1 MTDTFIYIFYILLFI
16 PVNSFILYPFVIFII
31 SKFVKAVNYN
41 KDNLPK
47 VSLLI
52 AAYNE
57 EKVIEERLKNI
68 ASLDYDFSK
77 IEVHIGSDYSSDRT
91 NEILQKKQ
99 NEYHWLKIHLFKERR
114 GKASVLNDLIKL
126 ANYDIVVFS
135 DANTEFKKD
144 ALKNLVYQFQ
154 EEKIGGV
161 CGKLILTDDEVEKT
175 ESVEERKYWLYETV
189 IKESESNLGLL
200 FAANGGIFAIRKK
213 LFEQIPIK
221 KAVTDDLFISLSV
234 IGKGY
239 KFVYAKDACAVE
251 SVGKDVTTEFK
262 RKVRFS
268 ATNFQTMTLCFRSII
283 RQGLLISYA
292 FFSHKISR
300 WFLPFNLILLYL
312 FSVLLFGKSII
323 INNLF
328 YLQSLFYL
336 LALLGYIGTKIRVKF
351 FLFSLPYFFVIANI
365 AVIKGFFKFLNKK
378 HSVIWES
385 TKR

>member
-91 NEILQKKQ
+91 NEILLKKQ

-365 AVIKGFFKFLNKK
+365 AVIKGFFKFLNKN

>member
-16 PVNSFILYPFVIFII
+16 PVNSFILYPFVIFVI

-77 IEVHIGSDYSSDRT
+77 IEVHIGSDCSSDRT
-91 NEILQKKQ
+91 NEILLKKQ
-99 NEYHWLKIHLFKERR
+99 NEYNWLKIHLFEVRR
-114 GKASVLNDLIKL
+114 GKASVLNDLINFAK
-126 ANYDIVVFS
+126 NDILVFS

-144 ALKNLVYQFQ
+144 ALRNLVYQFQ

>member
-91 NEILQKKQ
+91 NEILLKKQ

>member
-91 NEILQKKQ
+91 NEILLKKQ

-251 SVGKDVTTEFK
+251 SVGKDVTTEFQ

>member
-1 MTDTFIYIFYILLFI
+1 MLFR
-16 PVNSFILYPFVIFII
+16 S
-31 SKFVKAVNYN
+31 
-41 KDNLPK
+41 
-47 VSLLI
+47 
-52 AAYNE
+52 
-57 EKVIEERLKNI
+57 
-68 ASLDYDFSK
+68 
-77 IEVHIGSDYSSDRT
+77 
-91 NEILQKKQ
+91 
-99 NEYHWLKIHLFKERR
+99 
-114 GKASVLNDLIKL
+114 
-126 ANYDIVVFS
+126 
-135 DANTEFKKD
+135 
-144 ALKNLVYQFQ
+144 
-154 EEKIGGV
+154 
-161 CGKLILTDDEVEKT
+161 
-175 ESVEERKYWLYETV
+175 
-189 IKESESNLGLL
+189 
-200 FAANGGIFAIRKK
+200 
-213 LFEQIPIK
+213 
-221 KAVTDDLFISLSV
+221 
-234 IGKGY
+234 
-239 KFVYAKDACAVE
+239 KDACAVE

>member
-1 MTDTFIYIFYILLFI
+1 MIEVLIYIYFILLFI
-16 PVNSFILYPFVIFII
+16 PVNSFVIYPLLILII
-31 SKFVKAVNYN
+31 SKFVKINNYD
-41 KDNLPK
+41 KEKLPK

-57 EKVIEERLKNI
+57 DKVIEDRLKNI
-68 ASLDYDFSK
+68 SELNYDFSK
-77 IEVHIGSDYSSDRT
+77 IEVHIGSDCSSDKT
-91 NEILQKKQ
+91 NEILTRKQK
-99 NEYHWLKIHLFKERR
+99 EFSWLKIHLFSERR
-114 GKASVLNDLIKL
+114 GKASVLNDLIKY
-126 ANYDIVVFS
+126 ANNDIVVFS

-154 EEKIGGV
+154 DDKIGGV
-161 CGKLILTDDEVEKT
+161 CGKLILTDDEVEKN
-175 ESVEERKYWLYETV
+175 ESVEERKYWLYETL

-200 FAANGGIFAIRKK
+200 FAANGGIFAIRKE

-221 KAVTDDLFISLSV
+221 QAVTDDLFISLSV

-239 KFVYAKDACAVE
+239 KFIYAKDAKAIE
-251 SVGKDVTTEFK
+251 SVGKDVATEFK

-268 ATNFQTMTLCFRSII
+268 ATNFQTMTLCLNSILK
-283 RQGLLISYA
+283 QGILISYA

-300 WFLPFNLILLYL
+300 WFLPFNLVLLYL
-312 FSVLLFGKSII
+312 VNLILVGKSTII
-323 INNLF
+323 DNMF

-336 LALLGYIGTKIRVKF
+336 FALLGYIGTKIRFKF
-351 FLFSLPYFFVIANI
+351 FLFSLPYFFVVANI

>member
-77 IEVHIGSDYSSDRT
+77 IEVHIGSDCSSDKT
-91 NEILQKKQ
+91 NEILLKKQ
-99 NEYHWLKIHLFKERR
+99 NEYNWLKIHLFEDRR
-114 GKASVLNDLIKL
+114 GKASVLNDLIKF

-283 RQGLLISYA
+283 KQGLLISYA

-336 LALLGYIGTKIRVKF
+336 LALLGYIGAKIRVKF

>member
-91 NEILQKKQ
+91 NEILLKKQ

-161 CGKLILTDDEVEKT
+161 CGKLILTEDEVEKT